1 MYLEIIL
8 VSISAIVGGLITMF
22 VTHLNNK
29 ARRFELEYNYRKKL
43 EGSYL
48 SNAQKHLKDVY
59 IPLYQNSIHLQ
70 NIWGDMKDSSN
81 YENLKNEIDL
91 LNEFKKSLESQGLTA
106 FLTTEIEDSF
116 DHLLEF
122 LSKSLDA
129 NKIRYGINEQ
139 LNIFGQE
146 KSLYR
151 VLPEWYDH
159 KMINLY
165 KKFVP
170 FLSLI
175 MYFNWVNTIGLVDY
189 KIKIIVDSAPISS
202 NDFDVQLIKFSQD
215 LNEKI
220 KEITLGTK

>member
-1 MYLEIIL
+1 MVNEIVL
-8 VSISAIVGGLITMF
+8 ASISAIVGGLITIF
-22 VTHLNNK
+22 VTYFNNK

-43 EGSYL
+43 EESYL

-59 IPLYQNSIHLQ
+59 IPLYQNLIHLQ
-70 NIWGDMKDSSN
+70 NRWRYMKGSSN

-91 LNEFKKSLESQGLTA
+91 IKEFKKSLEGQGLTA

-116 DHLLEF
+116 DHLLDF

-129 NKIRYGINEQ
+129 SKIRYGINEQ
-139 LNIFGQE
+139 LNVFGQE

-159 KMINLY
+159 KRIIFY
-165 KKFVP
+165 KIYVS
-170 FLSLI
+170 FLNSI
-175 MYFNWVNTIGLVDY
+175 MYFNWINVTGLVDY

-202 NDFDVQLIKFSQD
+202 NYFDAQLIKFSKD